1 MLVKSVTSL
10 ALCVLALT
18 VAGPVAAAETSAT
31 VVVSP
36 SATTVVKVVHRSR
49 KATRKKVVVR
59 VVSHHAE
66 PAKTPAVP
74 AVVTTPLVLT
84 RVKAHKEPSA
94 PPPPVRHVHAKGE
107 IMIGP
112 KAGAKLV
119 VAPAKASGTVR
130 PAVIE
135 VKTEPSA
142 PSRSLLKGPAV
153 PAAIPSVGTEVKVE
167 VKPGKVSVLH
177 PIAEKEPAA
186 ATEPSAESRVTLDV
200 GTGAAKVIAPASAGP
215 EPKGKLRAKIAAA
228 KPPCMHEGVEFIR
241 GQEAETFSLTRC
253 DGSVAP
259 LAVEKLS
266 VLARPDSAPIP
277 KSIEA
282 LAKAKG
288 PDIAPGIRRV
298 DPGLVERVEAIA
310 EHFAKGG
317 PAKVSLISG
326 YRPMSSGSYHATAQA
341 LDMRIEGVPNEA
353 VVEFCKTL
361 VDTGCGY
368 YPNSSFVHV
377 DVRQPGTGHVA
388 WIDASGPGEAP
399 RYVASWPPPPDPDV
413 KVADKTE
420 NVIEK
425 LDKELP
431 PLPADEHPAQPSEAA
446 VLSTPLELAK

>member
-1 MLVKSVTSL
+1 MLLKPLTSL

-18 VAGPVAAAETSAT
+18 VAAPAGASEASAT
-31 VVVSP
+31 VVVNP
-36 SATTVVKVVHRSR
+36 AVAPGTVVRVVHRSR
-49 KATRKKVVVR
+49 KSTRKKVVVK
-59 VVSHHAE
+59 VIEHHAE
-66 PAKTPAVP
+66 PAKTPVVA
-74 AVVTTPLVLT
+74 AVVTTPLILT
-84 RVKAHKEPSA
+84 KTRAHKDSVV

-107 IMIGP
+107 ILIGP
-112 KAGAKLV
+112 KVA
-119 VAPAKASGTVR
+119 VAPAKSASAK

-135 VKTEPSA
+135 VKTEPA
-142 PSRSLLKGPAV
+142 HTALK
-153 PAAIPSVGTEVKVE
+153 SDVKIE
-167 VKPGKVSVLH
+167 VKPAKSTTVLR
-177 PIAEKEPAA
+177 PVAEKEPAPEA
-186 ATEPSAESRVTLDV
+186 PADGRVALDV
-200 GTGAAKVIAPASAGP
+200 GTGVSKNIAPAASSSP
-215 EPKGKLRAKIAAA
+215 EPKAKEHKVAA

-241 GQEAETFSLTRC
+241 GQEAQTFPLTRC

-266 VLARPDSAPIP
+266 VLARPDSAAIP

-288 PDIAPGIRRV
+288 PDLAPGVRRV
-298 DPGLVERVEAIA
+298 DAGLVERIEAIT
-310 EHFAKGG
+310 EHFSKAG
-317 PAKVSLISG
+317 PAKVSVISG

-361 VDTGCGY
+361 SDTGCGY

-413 KVADKTE
+413 KVAEKTE
-420 NVIEK
+420 NVLEK

-431 PLPADEHPAQPSEAA
+431 PLPTVDEHPAMPSQPA
-446 VLSTPLELAK
+446 VLSAPLELAK

>member
-1 MLVKSVTSL
+1 MLVKPVTSL

-18 VAGPVAAAETSAT
+18 LAAPAGAVEAASAT
-31 VVVSP
+31 VVVAPGTVP
-36 SATTVVKVVHRSR
+36 SGAIVKVSHRSR
-49 KATRKKVVVR
+49 RTTKKKVVVK
-59 VVSHHAE
+59 VIEHHAE
-66 PAKTPAVP
+66 PAKTPVVA
-74 AVVTTPLVLT
+74 AVVTTPLTLT
-84 RVKAHKEPSA
+84 KTRAQKD
-94 PPPPVRHVHAKGE
+94 PPPPPPHVRSHAHAKGE

-112 KAGAKLV
+112 KVAASKVV
-119 VAPAKASGTVR
+119 VAPAKLTTAKASV
-130 PAVIE
+130 PAAVIE
-135 VKTEPSA
+135 VKTEPA
-142 PSRSLLKGPAV
+142 H
-153 PAAIPSVGTEVKVE
+153 TTVKASD
-167 VKPGKVSVLH
+167 VKLELEPMRRTTALH
-177 PIAEKEPAA
+177 PVAEKEEADPSPADGRIA
-186 ATEPSAESRVTLDV
+186 LDV
-200 GTGAAKVIAPASAGP
+200 GTGESKIISPASTAGS
-215 EPKGKLRAKIAAA
+215 EPKAKLHEKVAA

-241 GQEAETFSLTRC
+241 GQEAQTFSLTRC
-253 DGSVAP
+253 DGSIAP

-288 PDIAPGIRRV
+288 PDIAPGVRRV

-310 EHFAKGG
+310 EHFAKSGKNE
-317 PAKVSLISG
+317 PAKVSVISG

-361 VDTGCGY
+361 SDTGCGY

-431 PLPADEHPAQPSEAA
+431 PLPVDEHPAMPSQAA
-446 VLSTPLELAK
+446 VVAAPLELAK

>member
-1 MLVKSVTSL
+1 MLLKPLTSL
-10 ALCVLALT
+10 ALCVMITLA
-18 VAGPVAAAETSAT
+18 APVGAAEASAT
-31 VVVSP
+31 VVVAPAVVP
-36 SATTVVKVVHRSR
+36 SGTVVRVVHRSR
-49 KATRKKVVVR
+49 RATRKKVVVK
-59 VVSHHAE
+59 VVAHHAE
-66 PAKTPAVP
+66 PAKTPVLA

-84 RVKAHKEPSA
+84 KTKAHREA
-94 PPPPVRHVHAKGE
+94 PPPPVRHVHGKGE
-107 IMIGP
+107 IMVGP
-112 KAGAKLV
+112 KVDTKLV
-119 VAPAKASGTVR
+119 VAPAKASGSVK
-130 PAVIE
+130 PAMIE
-135 VKTEPSA
+135 VKTEPSR
-142 PSRSLLKGPAV
+142 SRLKG
-153 PAAIPSVGTEVKVE
+153 SEVKIE
-167 VKPGKVSVLH
+167 VKPEVKPEKLSVLH
-177 PIAEKEPAA
+177 PVAQKEPVP
-186 ATEPSAESRVTLDV
+186 EGSSESRVTLDV
-200 GTGAAKVIAPASAGP
+200 GTGDAKIIAPASGAAA
-215 EPKGKLRAKIAAA
+215 EPKSKLRAKIAA

-266 VLARPDSAPIP
+266 VLARPDSAAIP

-288 PDIAPGIRRV
+288 PDIAPGVRRV
-298 DPGLVERVEAIA
+298 DPGLVSRVEAIT
-310 EHFAKGG
+310 EHFSKAG
-317 PAKVSLISG
+317 PAKVSIISG

-361 VDTGCGY
+361 SDTGCGY

-431 PLPADEHPAQPSEAA
+431 PLPVDEHPAMPPSQAA
-446 VLSTPLELAK
+446 VLSAPLELAK